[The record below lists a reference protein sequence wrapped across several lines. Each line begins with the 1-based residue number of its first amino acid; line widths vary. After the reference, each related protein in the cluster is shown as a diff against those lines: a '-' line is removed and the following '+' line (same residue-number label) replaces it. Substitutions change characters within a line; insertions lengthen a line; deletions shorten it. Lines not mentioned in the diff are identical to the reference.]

1 MQDVRYAI
9 RQLLKN
15 PGFAVVAVL
24 TLGLGVGVNTAI
36 FSVVN
41 AVLLR
46 PLPYP
51 EPGQLVQLRHQAPPG
66 GRSMFIGDGTLVG
79 GREFVE
85 YRDQS
90 RSLARIAAYDGGDFN
105 LTGLDPAERVVCG
118 EVTADFFPMLGIQ
131 PAIGRNFSA
140 DEDRPGGP
148 RAAI

>member
-85 YRDQS
+85 SRDQS
-90 RSLARIAAYDGGDFN
+90 GVG
-105 LTGLDPAERVVCG
+105 PAERVVCG

-148 RAAI
+148 RAAILG